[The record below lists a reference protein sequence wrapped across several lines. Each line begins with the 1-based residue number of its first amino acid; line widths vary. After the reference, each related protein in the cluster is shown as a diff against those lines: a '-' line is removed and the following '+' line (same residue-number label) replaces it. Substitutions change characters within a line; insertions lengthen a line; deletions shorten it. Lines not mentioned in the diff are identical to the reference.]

1 MAKSAITQL
10 QDQIEIIRKDAY
22 NEGYAAAMQAVLN
35 LAKQPAFGGRSRKA
49 AQPAQASTSKAP
61 GRAPVKA
68 QVKTPAGKAVKEAAP
83 ETPAPTQTRA
93 SRGNNAALIFDAL
106 KGLPDQAGRAGDIRK
121 ALSAV
126 EVDLSFTS
134 IGHSLRQLQA
144 RNQVTVE
151 EDGKTWH
158 ATSV

>member
-10 QDQIEIIRKDAY
+10 QDQIEIIRQDAY

-35 LAKQPAFGGRSRKA
+35 LAKQPTFGGRSRKA
-49 AQPAQASTSKAP
+49 AQPAQVSTSKAP
-61 GRAPVKA
+61 ARAPVKA
-68 QVKTPAGKAVKEAAP
+68 PARKAAP